1 MLNQSPLKSFW
12 SQLNVVGGEDC
23 RKETGV
29 FLLDQIWGEGS
40 FLAPWGGWKIAM
52 KGSSGSLSKGC
63 GMKGEGATSWSCTT
77 TKLEGFCCAR
87 LRA

>member
-1 MLNQSPLKSFW
+1 MEEARLKKGSLVGRSCFLMLNQSPLKSFW

-40 FLAPWGGWKIAM
+40 FLAPWGG
-52 KGSSGSLSKGC
+52 G
-63 GMKGEGATSWSCTT
+63 
-77 TKLEGFCCAR
+77 R
-87 LRA
+87 LL